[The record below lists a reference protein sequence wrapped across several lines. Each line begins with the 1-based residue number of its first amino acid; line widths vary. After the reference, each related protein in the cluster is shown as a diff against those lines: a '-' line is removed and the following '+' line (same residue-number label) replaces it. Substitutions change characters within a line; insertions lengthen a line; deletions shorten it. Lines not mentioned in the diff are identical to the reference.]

1 VVEHRSSTWHGRGS
15 DGHHLL
21 RSRSVAAELVRDAG
35 IGSTDHV
42 WEIGAGSGRLTALL
56 AERAGHVV
64 AIERD
69 PILAQE
75 LRRRFAGSRTV
86 AVVEGDA
93 LRVPMPRE
101 PFRAFGNI
109 PFAVTTPLLRRLLDD
124 PATPMVRSDL
134 VIQLEAARKRAAAA
148 PSTLL
153 TLGWAPWWEFVL
165 ARRIGRLGFEP
176 PPSVDA
182 GLLVITRREPIL
194 LPAADRAGFVQLVR
208 RAFERGSWP
217 VRRSLKDVLPPLT
230 WKRMA
235 RERGLEVDA
244 TPRDLDVFDWVALR
258 DAAGRSR

>member
-1 VVEHRSSTWHGRGS
+1 
-15 DGHHLL
+15 
-21 RSRSVAAELVRDAG
+21 LVRAAG
-35 IGSTDHV
+35 IASTDHV
-42 WEIGAGSGRLTALL
+42 WEIGAGSGRLTAPL
-56 AERAGHVV
+56 AEHAGHVV
-64 AIERD
+64 AVERD

-86 AVVEGDA
+86 EVVEGDA
-93 LRVPMPRE
+93 LRVPPPSV

-109 PFAVTTPLLRRLLDD
+109 PFAVTTPILRRLLDD
-124 PATPMVRSDL
+124 PATPLVRADL
-134 VIQLEAARKRAAAA
+134 LMQLEAARKRAAVS

-176 PPSVDA
+176 APSVDA
-182 GLLVITRREPIL
+182 GLLVVTRREPALL
-194 LPAADRAGFVQLVR
+194 LPPGERAAYLRVVR

-230 WKRMA
+230 WKRLA

-244 TPRDLDVFDWVALR
+244 TPRDLDVFDWVALCGVAR
-258 DAAGRSR
+258 RAS